1 MEVLVIEKEVF
12 QEAFNELS
20 ALTDSLQQFISAY
33 PIGKEKEKWLDA
45 QEVCQLLGINK
56 RTLQNYKDKGILA
69 SSSIFR
75 KNYFKFAEVQQLLST
90 GTSHLKHQSNVKQ

>member
-12 QEAFNELS
+12 QEAFDELS
-20 ALTDSLQQFISAY
+20 SLTDSLQQFISAY
-33 PIGKEKEKWLDA
+33 PIGKEKEKWLDT

-75 KNYFKFAEVQQLLST
+75 KNYFKFAEVQQLLNT
-90 GTSHLKHQSNVKQ
+90 GTSHLKHQSNAKQ

>member
-12 QEAFNELS
+12 QEAFDELS
-20 ALTDSLQQFISAY
+20 ALTDNLQQFISAY

-56 RTLQNYKDKGILA
+56 RTLQNYKDQKLLSFSCIH
-69 SSSIFR
+69 R
-75 KNYFKFAEVQQLLST
+75 KNYFKRSDVEQLL
-90 GTSHLKHQSNVKQ
+90 TSNLQTR

>member
-20 ALTDSLQQFISAY
+20 ALTDSLQQFISTY

-56 RTLQNYKDKGILA
+56 RTLQNYKDQKLLPFSCIH
-69 SSSIFR
+69 R
-75 KNYFKFAEVQQLLST
+75 KNYFKRSDVEQLL
-90 GTSHLKHQSNVKQ
+90 TSNLQTQ